1 MGELSVC
8 LCVSGVDHYH
18 TKPCPFCGGNPE
30 LLVNGAGG
38 IVIMCVKCRASVLFG
53 PSHPE
58 SIPGSWAKQL
68 FDFDCSG
75 EWVVMRV
82 RRSDG
87 TVHVVHECEVE
98 KNALR
103 ALALWKA
110 RYNE

>member
-1 MGELSVC
+1 MGEPSVC

-38 IVIMCVKCRASVLFG
+38 IVIMCVKCGASVLFG
-53 PSHPE
+53 PYHPE

-68 FDFDCSG
+68 FNCSG
-75 EWVVMRV
+75 EWVRMV
-82 RRSDG
+82 DG
-87 TVHVVHECEVE
+87 DARVVHECDVE

-103 ALALWKA
+103 ALALWGA